1 MSRRPASVTQ
11 ADVTRV
17 LRAAQQAGPN
27 WRVEIEGK
35 VVRLLQGPPSS
46 DTPPEPPTP
55 ENPLAP
61 EERWRL

>member
-1 MSRRPASVTQ
+1 MSRRPANVIQ

-35 VVRLLQGPPSS
+35 VLRLVQSPPAADAPSKA
-46 DTPPEPPTP
+46 PTP
-55 ENPLAP
+55 ENSLAP